1 MANEI
6 TIGVNLS
13 FSKSGTSESFK
24 VASATDT
31 MAGTDYVKGTQ
42 QVPTSSPDGGAALGL
57 GGITTPGYLMIV
69 NNDSSN
75 PVDIK
80 NGTGGAVVARVD
92 PGMPAA
98 FQLATT
104 TPWVVATG
112 GVVEIEYLLIEA

>member
-42 QVPTSSPDGGAALGL
+42 QVPTTPGAALGL

-104 TPWVVATG
+104 TPWVMATG